1 MKMKEMTLEERHR
14 EGLLILK
21 DVHDFCL
28 SHGITYSLAYGTLL
42 GAIRH
47 KGYIPW
53 DDDIDIVM
61 PRPDYERFLAEY
73 DSPRYKLLASG
84 TKKDWIIFSRIYD
97 AQKTVLKTHFPFADH
112 YDGGLWIDLF
122 PLDGVEDDFEAFSR
136 RIDKQTKL
144 WRKQISLREA
154 KAGFDGCPTLRNK
167 CSLILRK
174 ITRLNGWGL
183 RDILNEMQETAIEIP
198 FGSTGHWS
206 QLACLDDGVT
216 NYQLTEDF
224 KSVVPV
230 PFEGETFCAMNGY
243 ERVLQTLYGD
253 YMQLPPEDE
262 QVLKG
267 TFFHFFWK

>member
-1 MKMKEMTLEERHR
+1 MRAMTLKERHQM
-14 EGLLILK
+14 GLDILK
-21 DVHDFCL
+21 DVHAFCQA
-28 SHGITYSLAYGTLL
+28 HQITYSLGYGTLL

-61 PRPDYERFLAEY
+61 PRPDYEQFLAEY
-73 DSPRYKLLASG
+73 KSDRYKLLASG

-97 AQKTVLKTHFPFADH
+97 AQETVLKTHFPFADH
-112 YDGGLWIDLF
+112 FDGGLWIDLF

-136 RIDKQTKL
+136 RVDKMTKL

-154 KAGFDGCPTLRNK
+154 KAGFDGCPTFRNK

-174 ITRLNGWGL
+174 ITRLNGMGL
-183 RDILNEMQETAIEIP
+183 RKILKEMQETAREIP

-206 QLACLDDGVT
+206 QLACLDDGVK

-224 KSVVPV
+224 TSVQLV
-230 PFEGETFCAMNGY
+230 PFEGEQFYVMNGY
-243 ERVLQTLYGD
+243 ERVLRTLYDD
-253 YMQLPPEDE
+253 YMQLPPEEE

-267 TFFHFFWK
+267 TFFRFYWK